1 MAQQKRAPA
10 GYWKGDR
17 MEIALRYTYR
27 PEFVPLFMDYL
38 GARPDMSILDVG
50 CGSGFVTRLIARTCE
65 GSRVIG
71 LDSETDTLALAEQMA
86 DRDGLSDQI
95 SFISGDV
102 TSLPF
107 SNNSFDMVTSHRLL

>member
-1 MAQQKRAPA
+1 MDQQKRAPA

-38 GARPDMSILDVG
+38 GARPGTDILDVG

-65 GSRVIG
+65 GSRMIG
-71 LDSETDTLALAEQMA
+71 LDSEMDTLALAEQMA
-86 DRDGLSDQI
+86 DRDGLSDKI
-95 SFISGDV
+95 SFVKGDV
-102 TSLPF
+102 TKLPF
-107 SNNSFDMVTSHRLL
+107 PDNSFELVTSHRLL